1 MRCRCFHH
9 HTFGVIHPHAGRHSA
24 LSIVIATTFAWFHR
38 RLAAVQN
45 RIQIIDVGR
54 RNAAIRRDRNLR
66 AGEVNLS
73 LIQLVTPFENVWSW
87 RGWSLQ
93 LLKKPLE
100 LSKSREVCTP
110 PPLESKQCCG
120 GSGTTYTVTVTAVID
135 PEPTFSRRFVSTADN
150 EIVSELF

>member
-1 MRCRCFHH
+1 MEL
-9 HTFGVIHPHAGRHSA
+9 TWVIS
-24 LSIVIATTFAWFHR
+24 TTS
-38 RLAAVQN
+38 
-45 RIQIIDVGR
+45 
-54 RNAAIRRDRNLR
+54 
-66 AGEVNLS
+66 E
-73 LIQLVTPFENVWSW
+73 
-87 RGWSLQ
+87 
-93 LLKKPLE
+93 KKPLE